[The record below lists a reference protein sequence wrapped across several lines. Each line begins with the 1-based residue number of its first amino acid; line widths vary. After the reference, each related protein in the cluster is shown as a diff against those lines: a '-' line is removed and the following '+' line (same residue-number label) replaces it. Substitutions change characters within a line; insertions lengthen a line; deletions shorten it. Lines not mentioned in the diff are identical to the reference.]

1 MTDDTAAIQKVI
13 NENAGCKIVFFP
25 AGTYILSSTVMVP
38 PGSRLTGELWS
49 VLMAKGDIFQSM
61 ENPVPMMKVGNAGD
75 QGLVE
80 LSDLIFSSYG
90 AQPGAVLLE
99 WNIRDDPST
108 GKSRSGIWDT
118 HFRVGGT
125 VGSNLQYAQCPKKAD
140 HLTPNLD
147 RHQEERPSMVIPSE
161 SSNIT
166 TISMQ
171 QRQQQSSGGG
181 VNQACEGVHTLLRLT
196 ASSSAYLENIWAWTA
211 DHDLDDG
218 ELQRQVSIYTGRGIL
233 IESNDGPVWLYGV
246 QSEHNTLYQYQL
258 ANANNVMMSMIQSE
272 TPYWQP
278 VPNAPH
284 PFPFQSTWNDPTYN
298 HCFTTDDMSPNR
310 CAMAWALR
318 SIGSS
323 NVYIYGAGLYNF
335 FYDYSQTCLKTEDC
349 QESLVDFEGNQRLY
363 LYNLNTKG
371 NVNMVVGDK
380 TQVWAKQVDNAN
392 GFCQTINAF
401 LTEA

>member
-1 MTDDTAAIQKVI
+1 
-13 NENAGCKIVFFP
+13 
-25 AGTYILSSTVMVP
+25 
-38 PGSRLTGELWS
+38 
-49 VLMAKGDIFQSM
+49 
-61 ENPVPMMKVGNAGD
+61 MKVGNAGD

-99 WNIRDDPST
+99 WNIRDDLSA
-108 GKSRSGIWDT
+108 GGSRSGIWDT

-140 HLTPNLD
+140 HSTPNLD
-147 RHQEERPSMVIPSE
+147 RHQEERPSMVIPSD
-161 SSNIT
+161 SGNMTS
-166 TISMQ
+166 ISGQQ
-171 QRQQQSSGGG
+171 QRQQQSSNSG

-284 PFPFQSTWNDPTYN
+284 PFPTQSTWNDPTYD

-335 FYDYSQTCLKTEDC
+335 FYDYSQTCLDTEDC
-349 QESLVDFEGNQRLY
+349 QESLVDFEGNQQLY

-380 TQVWAKQVDNAN
+380 TQVWAKQADNAN